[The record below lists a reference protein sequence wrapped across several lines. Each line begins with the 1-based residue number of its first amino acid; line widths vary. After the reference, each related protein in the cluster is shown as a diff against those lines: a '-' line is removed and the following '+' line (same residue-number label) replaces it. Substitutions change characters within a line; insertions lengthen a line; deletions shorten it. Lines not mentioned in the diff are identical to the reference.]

1 MAQAQFDRH
10 LKPGDARAALDR
22 IASSQAFQ
30 SSRFSSS
37 VYEDEPILRT
47 GSQFRRDTESSRPY
61 QLIHQ
66 LVQRED
72 LRYAPAARVF
82 YEQARALADF
92 DGTGDPTVPF
102 KSYFPTYQAMN
113 DRQLSSY
120 LAWRT
125 QARKGVIAAS
135 TASYA
140 FVYIYELLM
149 GVGAQ
154 EGLPTLAA
162 LTSFWV
168 AWKKQAATDAGLLDF
183 YLHIWLRDYI
193 VYHGLDRSL
202 LERVSGPA
210 SQRDVV
216 DVYAAVPVLREAE
229 ALVLAGG
236 SLAGDM
242 AQKAFDAMC
251 LASSFRLT
259 GSKFYKDYPAET
271 QAVTC
276 GVFARLVQHCAHR
289 RKVGYVDGLFG
300 AEQRRAHPMFYGA
313 VFYAPQTHPDATYR
327 VSDSE
332 AYICRDG
339 TWRRKVPCAE
349 ETRSRD
355 LGLLMHTVDH
365 EMRRIWEYPKQ
376 VRAYEVPRYLEGFV
390 TKEAT
395 AAHEAWLAAQ
405 TPKIHIDRSLL
416 RGIRTAAVKTRESLL
431 VDEERAEEPAA
442 TGVGVA
448 PTVPATATASATP
461 SKEDGLHAV
470 PQAGGV
476 TPTPGS
482 GAASM
487 AGVAA
492 DSSAAFSAGKVPAAL
507 ASSMVAAPG
516 MEAASGVARMAGES
530 TMASTSNAAASA
542 LGAVP
547 GLNGHLAAG
556 KEAVDSALGVDCA
569 ASGAPCGLTASELA
583 FLQALLA
590 GDVAG
595 AKAAVGV
602 GMASLMVDAVNEK
615 LYDEIGDAA
624 IEFDGDTPQLVED
637 YRPDVE
643 ELLS

>member
-92 DGTGDPTVPF
+92 DGTGDPAVPF

-154 EGLPTLAA
+154 EGLPALAA

-168 AWKKQAATDAGLLDF
+168 AWKKQATTDAGLLDF

-259 GSKFYKDYPAET
+259 GSKFYKDYPTET

-300 AEQRRAHPMFYGA
+300 TEQRRAHPMFYGA

-349 ETRSRD
+349 ETRSRE

-431 VDEERAEEPAA
+431 VDEERAEEPA
-442 TGVGVA
+442 V
-448 PTVPATATASATP
+448 ASAGAVSRSGAAPAVPPVTTAP
-461 SKEDGLHAV
+461 GTLRDEAGLHAA
-470 PQAGGV
+470 PQAGGA
-476 TPTPGS
+476 TATPGS
-482 GAASM
+482 GAT
-487 AGVAA
+487 A
-492 DSSAAFSAGKVPAAL
+492 DSSEAFSAGKVPVTL
-507 ASSMVAAPG
+507 ASSMVATSG
-516 MEAASGVARMAGES
+516 MEAASGVAGGS
-530 TMASTSNAAASA
+530 TMASTSNAVSA
-542 LGAVP
+542 LGAAS
-547 GLNGHLAAG
+547 GLNVRPATA
-556 KEAVDSALGVDCA
+556 EADADSALDVDRA
-569 ASGAPCGLTASELA
+569 ASTAPCGLTPSELA
-583 FLQALLA
+583 FLRALLA

-615 LYDEIGDAA
+615 LYDEIGDAT

>member
-47 GSQFRRDTESSRPY
+47 GSQFRRDTETSRPY

-66 LVQRED
+66 LAQRED
-72 LRYAPAARVF
+72 LKYAPAAKVF

-92 DGTGDPTVPF
+92 NGTGDPTVPF

-120 LAWRT
+120 LAWRA

-135 TASYA
+135 TASFA

-149 GVGAQ
+149 GVGTQ
-154 EGLPTLAA
+154 EGLPALAA

-168 AWKKQAATDAGLLDF
+168 AWKKQATTDNGLLDF

-193 VYHGLDRSL
+193 VYHNLDRSL

-236 SLAGDM
+236 SLVGDM
-242 AQKAFDAMC
+242 AQKTFDAMC

-271 QAVTC
+271 LAVTC

-289 RKVGYVDGLFG
+289 RKAGYVDGLFG

-327 VSDSE
+327 VSDAE

-339 TWRRKVPCAE
+339 TWRRRVPCAE

-431 VDEERAEEPAA
+431 VDEERAEEPTVA
-442 TGVGVA
+442 GVGVA
-448 PTVPATATASATP
+448 PTVHPAVAAPATPGKKAGLHTASQAGETLAAPTSGAVPAASAAVMVSASNTASALRATPGLNAHPAPSEETVGSAPVVTPVLETP
-461 SKEDGLHAV
+461 SSFGAV
-470 PQAGGV
+470 RF
-476 TPTPGS
+476 
-482 GAASM
+482 
-487 AGVAA
+487 VAA
-492 DSSAAFSAGKVPAAL
+492 DISLDACSSGS
-507 ASSMVAAPG
+507 SSMAP
-516 MEAASGVARMAGES
+516 SL
-530 TMASTSNAAASA
+530 AASA
-542 LGAVP
+542 
-547 GLNGHLAAG
+547 
-556 KEAVDSALGVDCA
+556 
-569 ASGAPCGLTASELA
+569 APCGLTTSELA
-583 FLQALLA
+583 FLRALLD
-590 GDVAG
+590 GDDAA
-595 AKAAVGV
+595 AKAAVGA

-624 IEFDGDTPQLVED
+624 IEFDGDTPRLVED